1 MKLVIF
7 DCDGTLVDS
16 QHGIVDSMS
25 RALASEGFGPLPRD
39 EILSVVGLSL
49 SFAVQRLL
57 PEAEPVVVER
67 VVDGYRQAFTELRQN
82 SSVSE
87 PLYAGIKELVSTLE
101 AQDDVLL
108 GVATGK
114 SIRGV
119 NRLFDQQDW
128 HATFVT
134 MQTADTNAS
143 KPHPEMIEKAMSEAG
158 VDAVDTVMI
167 GDTTFDIEMARNA
180 SVRGIGVAWGYHP
193 VEQLHDAGAH
203 SVVDDS
209 LALSQAIDDFLGKR
223 R

>member
-87 PLYAGIKELVSTLE
+87 PLYAGIKELVSTLQ

-180 SVRGIGVAWGYHP
+180 RVHGIGVAWGYHP

-209 LALSQAIDDFLGKR
+209 HALSQAIDDFLGTR

>member
-7 DCDGTLVDS
+7 DCDGTLIDS

-25 RALASEGFGPLPRD
+25 RALASEGFGPLPRE

-49 SFAVQRLL
+49 SLAVQRLL

-67 VVDGYRQAFTELRQN
+67 VVDGYRQAFTELRQS

-87 PLYAGIKELVSTLE
+87 PLYAGIKELVSELQ
-101 AQDDVLL
+101 AQDNVLL

-119 NRLFDQQDW
+119 KRLFDQQDW
-128 HATFVT
+128 HAAFVT

-143 KPHPEMIEKAMSEAG
+143 KPHPEMIENAMAEAG
-158 VDAVDTVMI
+158 VDAADTVMI
-167 GDTTFDIEMARNA
+167 GDTTFDIEMAQNA
-180 SVRGIGVAWGYHP
+180 SVRGIGVSWGYHP
-193 VEQLHDAGAH
+193 VEQLRNAGAH
-203 SVVDDS
+203 SIADDS
-209 LALSQAIDDFLGKR
+209 HGLSLAIDDFLGKQR
-223 R
+223 

>member
-25 RALASEGFGPLPRD
+25 RALANEGFSPLPRD
-39 EILSVVGLSL
+39 RILSVVGLSL
-49 SFAVQRLL
+49 SLAVQRLL

-82 SSVSE
+82 KNISE
-87 PLYAGIKELVSTLE
+87 PLYEGIKGLVSKLRG
-101 AQDDVLL
+101 QDDVLL

-119 NRLFDQQDW
+119 KRLFDQQDW

-143 KPHPEMIEKAMSEAG
+143 KPHPEMIEKAMAEAG

-167 GDTTFDIEMARNA
+167 GDTTFDIEMAQNA
-180 SVRGIGVAWGYHP
+180 NVRGIGVAWGYHP
-193 VEQLHDAGAH
+193 VDHLRNAGAH
-203 SVVDDS
+203 SIVDDS
-209 LALSQAIDDFLGKR
+209 HGLSEAIDSFLGQR